1 MDGKLPQTFLQGLLS
16 GFGHPVIGVD
26 HLAAIV
32 GVGIL
37 AALAGRSAAVV
48 LAFSVAVIAGV
59 GLHLSRI
66 DLPAS
71 ELFVGLTTLLIGAL
85 VILRQSMSA
94 GRALLLFAIAGLV
107 HGYALGESIVGA
119 EASPLMAYLLGLLVM
134 QTAIGVVVYAAV
146 RSLVALAGAHDR
158 PHDRGRAG
166 GDVRAASPRQR
177 RQVSPDVT
185 TTILY
190 VCVTC
195 RGNPATADRRARCP
209 ASRRTIAGG
218 GRAAA
223 RRRRRQGHRG
233 GAGQLPVELPARLQC
248 GRVGVG
254 QVDLRDR
261 RPRSRSAC
269 RRRHRFCPP
278 HRAHAEGVPEWRD
291 RPEHVRKHTIARV
304 PPVKPAAPS
313 LLPSQEQ
320 P

>member
-1 MDGKLPQTFLQGLLS
+1 MAASRRLGVLAIMMVVGEPAWAHHVMDGKLPQTFLQGLLS

-119 EASPLMAYLLGLLVM
+119 EASPLVAYLLGLLVM
-134 QTAIGVVVYAAV
+134 QTAIGVGVYAAV
-146 RSLVALAGAHDR
+146 RSLSRWPAR
-158 PHDRGRAG
+158 
-166 GDVRAASPRQR
+166 
-177 RQVSPDVT
+177 T
-185 TTILY
+185 TGL
-190 VCVTC
+190 
-195 RGNPATADRRARCP
+195 
-209 ASRRTIAGG
+209 TIAGVLVAIAG
-218 GRAAA
+218 GIATAAA
-223 RRRRRQGHRG
+223 
-233 GAGQLPVELPARLQC
+233 AGLA
-248 GRVGVG
+248 
-254 QVDLRDR
+254 
-261 RPRSRSAC
+261 
-269 RRRHRFCPP
+269 
-278 HRAHAEGVPEWRD
+278 
-291 RPEHVRKHTIARV
+291 
-304 PPVKPAAPS
+304 
-313 LLPSQEQ
+313 
-320 P
+320 

>member
-1 MDGKLPQTFLQGLLS
+1 MAASRRLGVLAIMMMVAEPAWAHHVMDGKLPQTFLQGLLS

-59 GLHLSRI
+59 GLHLSRV

-119 EASPLMAYLLGLLVM
+119 EASPLVAYLLGLLVM

-146 RSLVALAGAHDR
+146 RSLSRWPAR
-158 PHDRGRAG
+158 
-166 GDVRAASPRQR
+166 
-177 RQVSPDVT
+177 T
-185 TTILY
+185 TGL
-190 VCVTC
+190 
-195 RGNPATADRRARCP
+195 
-209 ASRRTIAGG
+209 TIAGVLVAIAG
-218 GRAAA
+218 GIATAAA
-223 RRRRRQGHRG
+223 
-233 GAGQLPVELPARLQC
+233 AGLA
-248 GRVGVG
+248 
-254 QVDLRDR
+254 
-261 RPRSRSAC
+261 
-269 RRRHRFCPP
+269 
-278 HRAHAEGVPEWRD
+278 
-291 RPEHVRKHTIARV
+291 
-304 PPVKPAAPS
+304 
-313 LLPSQEQ
+313 
-320 P
+320 